1 MTKLVFGVCGVGIGH
16 AMRMKVLLKELEK
29 RHDILILASNFPY
42 EFLRKYFKNKV
53 INIGGLELAFKENR
67 IINYRTLLLN
77 IGKISLNNYKKLKE
91 AREKIRKFNPNV
103 FFSDME
109 TFVCLVAKEMNKPLV
124 SIGNQH
130 YTIYGDFKVRKKDYV
145 DYLKAR
151 GIIKTLVPS
160 PDYSVIT
167 FFEEVKLKED
177 NKRFLTQPIVREEIL
192 KAKPTTKDYVFVY
205 QSTTNYNKLIEILG
219 DINMQ
224 FIVYGYDLSKTQ
236 GNLTFKRFDDSK
248 EFLNDLKNCKA
259 VIANAGFTLISESLI
274 LGKPIL
280 AIPIKKHFEQKLNA
294 LYVKEKGYGEY
305 YEDINTTNIRK
316 FLSNLTKY
324 KKYKTSQK
332 NNKKIVEVVEK
343 IIKDVT

>member
-1 MTKLVFGVCGVGIGH
+1 MVKLVFGVCGVGIGH

-29 RHDILILASNFPY
+29 KHDILILASNFPY
-42 EFLRKYFKNKV
+42 EFLKKYFKNKV
-53 INIGGLELAFKENR
+53 INIEGLELAFKENM

-77 IGKISLNNYKKLKE
+77 MKKMSFNNYAKLKK
-91 AREKIRKFNPNV
+91 AKKIIRKFNPDV

-109 TFVCLVAKEMNKPLV
+109 TFVCLVAKEMKKPLV

-130 YTIYGDFKVRKKDYV
+130 YTIYGDFNKSNYV
-145 DYLKAR
+145 DYLKAK
-151 GIIKTLVPS
+151 GVIKTLVPS

-167 FFEEVKLKED
+167 FFEGAKLKK
-177 NKRFLTQPIVREEIL
+177 NGKRFLTQPIVREEII
-192 KAKPTTKDYVFVY
+192 KAKPTTKDYIFVY
-205 QSTTNYNKLIEILG
+205 QSTSSYKKLIEILEG
-219 DINMQ
+219 IDAK
-224 FIVYGYDLSKTQ
+224 FIVYGYDFNKIQ
-236 GNLTFKRFDDSK
+236 GNLTFKKFDDSN

-294 LYVKEKGYGEY
+294 LYIKEKNYGEY
-305 YEDINTTNIRK
+305 YDDINTINIRK
-316 FLSNLTKY
+316 FLSNLSRY
-324 KKYKTSQK
+324 KKYKTDQK
-332 NNKKIVEVVEK
+332 NNNKIIEVVER